1 MDILEVFY
9 RYVDSYVL
17 CFLDGNNVF
26 GGCKCLWEGC
36 DVVFKSRYKLREY
49 FRSYTQEKI
58 IVCLNCG
65 GLFLNRIKFFDYMK
79 RQEETD
85 VQCY

>member
-17 CFLDGNNVF
+17 CFLEGNNVF

-36 DVVFKSRYKLREY
+36 DVVFKSRYKLCEY
-49 FRSYTQEKI
+49 FRSYT
-58 IVCLNCG
+58 
-65 GLFLNRIKFFDYMK
+65 
-79 RQEETD
+79 
-85 VQCY
+85 